1 MKKLIIFWPIIFVG
15 VYIACEKT
23 ITEVEFV
30 EVEKES
36 DALGQVLRQ
45 EYPDFIIAVNF
56 NANGDSVVDFTTTR
70 SFVYSGDVSMPVSLI
85 RGVRVWHIDE
95 DGQVIPAGESY
106 GFISFSRDME
116 VKVTG
121 LTPGETYVH
130 WVNWEGEPFSANAAF
145 FTNFYVVKDSP
156 GMIQRKSSVGKEF
169 VF

>member
-1 MKKLIIFWPIIFVG
+1 MMWLILVLIFFS
-15 VYIACEKT
+15 CTQT

-56 NANGDSVVDFTTTR
+56 NVAGDSVVDFTTTR

-95 DGQVIPAGESY
+95 DGRVVPAGENY

-121 LTPGETYVH
+121 LKPGETYIH
-130 WVNWEGEPFSANAAF
+130 WVNWEGEPFSINAAF

-156 GMIQRKSSVGKEF
+156 DMIQRKSTVGKEF